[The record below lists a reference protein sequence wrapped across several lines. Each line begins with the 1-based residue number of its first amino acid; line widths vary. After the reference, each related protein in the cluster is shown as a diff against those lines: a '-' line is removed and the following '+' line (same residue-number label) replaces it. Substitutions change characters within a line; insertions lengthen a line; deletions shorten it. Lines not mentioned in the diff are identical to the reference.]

1 MKLSLKMQLNKKAL
15 ALLGAMALGLSAAAA
30 APDSVA
36 TAAGAPLQWRVG
48 VEALPAVVPGSNGF
62 LRGDNL
68 QGRRIGGSLSG
79 SVRADFSFGSSS
91 REGML
96 YRGLYQGI
104 GVGVNSFFAGSL
116 LGTPASVYVYQGAP
130 IARLGRRLWLGYE
143 WRFGA
148 AFGWR
153 HHEDAGDEYNNAAV
167 STAVTAHMG
176 VGLKLHYELSPQWRI
191 AAGIEAT
198 HFSNGNTSL
207 PNAGVNAVGV
217 SLGVSYVIN
226 PQPEAP
232 KAPEAIA
239 EEADRGRW
247 FFDIMAY
254 GAWRRRAVAVG
265 EDVVLCPG
273 RFGVAGLQ
281 LAPMRSLNRYVAVG
295 GALDLQYDESAGL
308 APYYVESTNGGFVR
322 FYRPPFGK
330 QLSAGVSAHAELTM
344 PIFAINAGL
353 GINMLNPKG
362 DKRFYQMLTLKAFV
376 HRNVFLNVGYR
387 LGRFSDPQNL
397 MLGIGVRL

>member
-1 MKLSLKMQLNKKAL
+1 MQLNKKVLSLLGAL
-15 ALLGAMALGLSAAAA
+15 ALGFA
-30 APDSVA
+30 A
-36 TAAGAPLQWRVG
+36 TAAEPDSTVVRAPMQWSVG
-48 VEALPAVVPGSNGF
+48 LETMPALVPGTNGF
-62 LRGDNL
+62 LRGENP
-68 QGRRIGGSLSG
+68 QGRRIGT
-79 SVRADFSFGSSS
+79 SVAGALRADFRFSGNS

-104 GVGVNSFFAGSL
+104 GVGVNSFLAGSL

-143 WRFGA
+143 WKFGA

-153 HHEDAGDEYNNAAV
+153 HHEEANEEDNNAAV
-167 STAVTAHMG
+167 STDVTAHMG
-176 VGLKLHYELSPQWRI
+176 VGLKLHYELAPQWRLC
-191 AAGIEAT
+191 AGIEAT

-217 SLGVSYVIN
+217 SLGVAYVIN

-254 GAWRRRAVAVG
+254 GAWRRRAVDIEG
-265 EDVVLCPG
+265 EQLLCPG

-308 APYYVESTNGGFVR
+308 APYFVEGTNAGFVR

-330 QLSAGVSAHAELTM
+330 QLSMGLSAHAELTM
-344 PIFAINAGL
+344 PVFAINAGL
-353 GINMLNPKG
+353 GVNIINPKG

-376 HRNVFLNVGYR
+376 MRNVYLNVGYR
-387 LGRFSDPQNL
+387 LGDFKDPQNL
-397 MLGIGVRL
+397 MLGLGVRL